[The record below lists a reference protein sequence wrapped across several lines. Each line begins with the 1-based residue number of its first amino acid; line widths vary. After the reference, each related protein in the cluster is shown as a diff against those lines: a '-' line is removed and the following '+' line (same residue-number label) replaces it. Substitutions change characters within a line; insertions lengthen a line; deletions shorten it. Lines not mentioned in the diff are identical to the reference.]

1 MSADTVLRVLVW
13 AVPVLFSIVV
23 HEVSHG
29 WMAYRLG
36 DDTAKRMG
44 RLTLN
49 PIPHIDLVGTII
61 LPFIMII
68 AGGPVFGWA
77 KPVPFNP
84 YNFNRNVDVRSG
96 AMWVALAGPCSN
108 LLIAFISSFLLV
120 ATVKYF
126 SSFPGILFFSILQ
139 FTQALFFVNL
149 VLAAL
154 NLIPIPPLDGS
165 KILMRFLPNTYLPH
179 FLKLERYGFV
189 ILILL
194 LATGALA
201 NIINVPVGFLSHI
214 FLSIPKFIFSAI

>member
-1 MSADTVLRVLVW
+1 
-13 AVPVLFSIVV
+13 
-23 HEVSHG
+23 
-29 WMAYRLG
+29 
-36 DDTAKRMG
+36 
-44 RLTLN
+44 
-49 PIPHIDLVGTII
+49 
-61 LPFIMII
+61 
-68 AGGPVFGWA
+68 
-77 KPVPFNP
+77 
-84 YNFNRNVDVRSG
+84 
-96 AMWVALAGPCSN
+96 MWVALAGPCSN